1 MAKGEPKNAI
11 TKLNRALALRPRE
24 AHLYHERA
32 LAYQEA
38 RDYSAAIQNMK
49 KAMALNCPC
58 SAAGV
63 LEEQLAG
70 LHVQFGEEC
79 YSRKEYEAALEG
91 FSKASDIQPE
101 HRSHTLKR
109 CANPNSFF
117 QCSRFAFFFN
127 TSPTESRVCSTLRDT
142 TSACC
147 CWRKS

>member
-1 MAKGEPKNAI
+1 MAQGEPKNAI
-11 TKLNRALALRPRE
+11 TKLNRALVLRPRE

-49 KAMALNCPC
+49 KAMALCCPC
-58 SAAGV
+58 SEADV
-63 LEEQLAG
+63 LEEQLAA

-109 CANPNSFF
+109 CVNPNSFF
-117 QCSRFAFFFN
+117 RCPRFAFSFK
-127 TSPTESRVCSTLRDT
+127 SSSTESRVCCTSRDT
-142 TSACC
+142 MSACLF
-147 CWRKS
+147 WRKS